1 MRWLKRALAPL
12 ATLLLMAAGAA
23 MPWAVFYVQDRYEE
37 ERQEER
43 ILDLFSLTLRQETDL
58 RETLGVVQKGDYGM
72 SDQAEGAVLTEEEAL
87 AAVREALVLMADC
100 GLVEPWA
107 AESAAD
113 FRVHPGSLF
122 PMDEDGSFSIPM
134 WTIYSAGV
142 DSSYFF
148 YLDDASGK
156 IFHASV
162 PIPGQTR
169 SESVLTMDRSVMS
182 ASSSQPA
189 GKEGVYS
196 WMDRWRKF
204 MEVYY
209 GVEIQEIEEMWYD
222 DSSAEFLLPFYLG
235 EEEEL
240 FRMRLYLYCL
250 DGFAILSSM
259 W

>member
-12 ATLLLMAAGAA
+12 TALLLMAAGAA

-58 RETLGVVQKGDYGM
+58 RETLGVVQKGDYGI

-87 AAVREALVLMADC
+87 AAVREALTLMEDC
-100 GLVEPWA
+100 GLAEPWA
-107 AESAAD
+107 AEKAAA
-113 FRVHPGSLF
+113 FQAYSGSLF
-122 PMDEDGSFSIPM
+122 PMDEDESFSIPM
-134 WTIYSAGV
+134 WTIYSEGG

-169 SESVLTMDRSVMS
+169 IETVPTPGQQVMDAS
-182 ASSSQPA
+182 AGQSA
-189 GKEGVYS
+189 GREDVYI
-196 WMDRWRKF
+196 WMDRWRNF

-209 GVEIQEIEEMWYD
+209 GVEILEIEEMWYD
-222 DSSAEFLLPFYLG
+222 DGSAEFLLPFYLG
-235 EEEEL
+235 EEKEL
-240 FRMRLYLYCL
+240 FQMRLYLYCL
-250 DGFAILSSM
+250 DGFAILRSG
-259 W
+259 

>member
-12 ATLLLMAAGAA
+12 TALLLMAAGAA
-23 MPWAVFYVQDRYEE
+23 MPWAVFSVQDRYEE

-100 GLVEPWA
+100 GLAEPWA
-107 AESAAD
+107 AENAAA
-113 FRVHPGSLF
+113 FQAYSGSLF
-122 PMDEDGSFSIPM
+122 PMNEDESFSIPM
-134 WTIYSAGV
+134 WTIYSEGG

-250 DGFAILSSM
+250 DGFAILRSG
-259 W
+259 